1 MIRRKPQLGD
11 HKKPLQSLET
21 HRSINLYSMEI
32 EAMANKLLLTEDE
45 LVDLTG
51 YVRTDAQVRW
61 LQRNNWEYVLSGY
74 KRPKVSRTYADQR
87 LGLAIK
93 NELRQTSAP
102 DFSAWGGPSL

>member
-1 MIRRKPQLGD
+1 M
-11 HKKPLQSLET
+11 ET
-21 HRSINLYSMEI
+21 D
-32 EAMANKLLLTEDE
+32 AMANKLLLTEDE